1 MLKIWDTFFLTEV
14 GFMLKKNIYTRTGHV
29 ITLFFPLFFFC
40 ALHHKS
46 TPSASFPDI
55 ERVYPSG
62 TDRSSKATARLPF
75 FFFFFPNENNKVS
88 QFSEHCNRH
97 QIDLSLTVALGK
109 PS

>member
-14 GFMLKKNIYTRTGHV
+14 GFMLKKKIYTGTGHV
-29 ITLFFPLFFFC
+29 ITLYFPLFFFRV
-40 ALHHKS
+40 LHHKS

-75 FFFFFPNENNKVS
+75 FSFFFPMKTIKFPS
-88 QFSEHCNRH
+88 F
-97 QIDLSLTVALGK
+97 LSIATGIRLI
-109 PS
+109 